1 MCRAV
6 KTGVAP
12 AHTFPAG
19 AEQSHT
25 PPSRF
30 SSHTVNWCPL
40 SIQCH
45 ALHTVVLFMMVLLL
59 KMAPKLSV
67 AVLSGVLNVK
77 RYMCQL
83 EKPHSGLSYVL
94 LAPTSVLMSQ

>member
-1 MCRAV
+1 
-6 KTGVAP
+6 
-12 AHTFPAG
+12 
-19 AEQSHT
+19 
-25 PPSRF
+25 
-30 SSHTVNWCPL
+30 
-40 SIQCH
+40 
-45 ALHTVVLFMMVLLL
+45 MMVLLL